1 MQHRKFK
8 YSKFLLN
15 KNYNLSRKYVLK
27 YLPSNL
33 LINAYESISKWN
45 GYRPTPLLNLN
56 KLNKKLKLNNI
67 FYKDESK
74 RFHLKSFKALGGAYA
89 VEKISKKKKK
99 IVEKI
104 SKKKNKIVVSSA
116 TAGNHGKSVAW
127 GAKKLKLKCKI
138 FVSQNVSKTRVDE
151 IKKFGAEVIRVKGN
165 YEDSL
170 KRCQILSKK
179 NNWEIIQDVSTK
191 NYRYVPQ
198 LTMAGYSIL
207 IREISK
213 QTKQYITHIF
223 LQAGVGGL
231 AAGLVAGV
239 AKYFKRVPKIIIVE
253 PDKAD
258 CVLQSIKNR
267 KLKKI
272 KIKNESIMGGMSC
285 NEMSLIPW
293 QILKKASNCCVSV
306 SDKNVANTVA
316 CLKDSKFSQN
326 SIIGG
331 ECATPG
337 IIALIGICNNKKTR
351 KLINLNQNS
360 NVLVIG
366 CEGNAD
372 VKLYKQLLSKGR
384 R

>member
-1 MQHRKFK
+1 MQNHKFK

-15 KNYNLSRKYVLK
+15 KNYNFNRDYVLK
-27 YLPSNL
+27 YLPSKF
-33 LINAYESISKWN
+33 LIDAYKSISRWI
-45 GYRPTPLLNLN
+45 GYHPTPLLNLN
-56 KLNKKLKLNNI
+56 RLNKDLKLNNI

-74 RFHLKSFKALGGAYA
+74 RFNLKSFKALGGAYA
-89 VEKISKKKKK
+89 VEKISKKK
-99 IVEKI
+99 
-104 SKKKNKIVVSSA
+104 NKITVSSA

-127 GAKKLKLKCKI
+127 GAKRLKLKCKI
-138 FVSQNVSKTRVDE
+138 FVSQHVSKTRVDE

-170 KRCQILSKK
+170 RKCQILSKK
-179 NNWEIIQDVSTK
+179 NNWSIIQDVSTK
-191 NYRYVPQ
+191 NYKYVPQ

-207 IREISK
+207 IREISE
-213 QTKQYITHIF
+213 QTNQYITHIF

-239 AKYFKRVPKIIIVE
+239 AKYFKRIPKIIIVE

-258 CVLQSIKNR
+258 CVLQSIKSK

-272 KIKNESIMGGMSC
+272 KIKKESIMGGMSC
-285 NEMSLIPW
+285 NEMSLVPW
-293 QILKKASNCCVSV
+293 QILKKATNCCVSV
-306 SDKNVANTVA
+306 SDNNVARTVA
-316 CLKDSKFSQN
+316 KLKDKKFSKA

-337 IIALIGICNNKKTR
+337 IIALIGIWNDKKTR

-384 R
+384 K

>member
-1 MQHRKFK
+1 MQNLKWK

-15 KNYNLSRKYVLK
+15 KNFQFSRNYVLK

-33 LINAYESISKWN
+33 LVNSHKSISKWK
-45 GYRPTPLLNLN
+45 GYSPTPLLKLN
-56 KLNKKLKLNNI
+56 KLNKKLQLKNI

-89 VEKISKKKKK
+89 VEKISKKAKK
-99 IVEKI
+99 II
-104 SKKKNKIVVSSA
+104 VSSA
-116 TAGNHGKSVAW
+116 TAGNHGRSVAW
-127 GAKKLKLKCKI
+127 GAKRLKLQCKI
-138 FVSQNVSKTRVDE
+138 FVSQYVSETRVKE
-151 IKKFGAEVIRVKGN
+151 IKKFGAEVIRVRGN
-165 YEDSL
+165 YEASL
-170 KRCQILSKK
+170 KECQLLSKK
-179 NNWEIIQDVSTK
+179 NNWKIVQDVSTK
-191 NYRYVPQ
+191 NYKYIPQ

-207 IREISK
+207 IKEISN
-213 QTKQYITHIF
+213 QTNQYITHIF

-239 AKYFKRVPKIIIVE
+239 AKYFKKIPKIIIVE
-253 PDKAD
+253 PDRAD
-258 CVLQSIKNR
+258 CVLQSIKNN

-272 KIKNESIMGGMSC
+272 RIKRESIMGGMSC
-285 NEMSLIPW
+285 NEMSLVPW
-293 QILKKASNCCVSV
+293 QILKKASNCCVSI
-306 SDKNVANTVA
+306 SDNNVAKTVA
-316 CLKDSKFSQN
+316 SLKDKKFSKN

-337 IIALIGICNNKKTR
+337 IIALIGICNDKKAK
-351 KLINLNQNS
+351 KLINLNENS

-384 R
+384 K

>member
-1 MQHRKFK
+1 MQSRKYK
-8 YSKFLLN
+8 YSKFILN
-15 KNYNLSRKYVLK
+15 KNYRFSRDYVLK

-33 LINAYESISKWN
+33 LIESYKSISKWK
-45 GYRPTPLLNLN
+45 GYYPTPLLNLD
-56 KLNKKLKLNNI
+56 KLNKLLKLNNI

-89 VEKISKKKKK
+89 VEKISKKGYE
-99 IVEKI
+99 IT
-104 SKKKNKIVVSSA
+104 VSSA

-127 GAKKLKLKCKI
+127 GARRLKLKCKI
-138 FVSQNVSKTRVDE
+138 FVSQHVSKTRVNE

-165 YEDSL
+165 YEESL
-170 KRCQILSKK
+170 KKCQILSKK
-179 NNWEIIQDVSTK
+179 NNWKIIQDVSTK
-191 NYRYVPQ
+191 NYKYVPQ

-207 IREISK
+207 IKEISK
-213 QTKQYITHIF
+213 QTNKYITHIF

-239 AKYFKRVPKIIIVE
+239 AKYFKRIPKIIIVE
-253 PDKAD
+253 PDRAD
-258 CVLQSIKNR
+258 CVFQSIKNK

-272 KIKNESIMGGMSC
+272 KIKRESIMGGMSC
-285 NEMSLIPW
+285 NEMSLVPW
-293 QILKKASNCCVSV
+293 QILKKTTNCCVSV
-306 SDKNVANTVA
+306 SDKNVAETIAN
-316 CLKDSKFSQN
+316 LKDKKFSKT

-337 IIALIGICNNKKTR
+337 IIALIGICNNIKAR
-351 KLINLNQNS
+351 KLINLNHSS
-360 NVLVIG
+360 NVLLIG